1 MKIYAISGL
10 GADQRVFK
18 FLQLDHELIPINW
31 IIPLKNEPI
40 QSYALRLAKSI
51 DLEEEFALL
60 GVSFGG
66 LIAVELSKILN
77 PKITILISSIETKNE
92 LNPMFRWFGNTRINK
107 LFPVS
112 FFNPPRWIAYY
123 LFGTNKKQLLNSI
136 LNDTDLNFA
145 KWAVNELLNWKNEDS
160 LANVV
165 KISGSNDKI
174 LPPPKNSEIILI
186 SGGEHFMIVDRA
198 DEISEIINS
207 INF

>member
-1 MKIYAISGL
+1 M
-10 GADQRVFK
+10 
-18 FLQLDHELIPINW
+18 
-31 IIPLKNEPI
+31 
-40 QSYALRLAKSI
+40 
-51 DLEEEFALL
+51 
-60 GVSFGG
+60 
-66 LIAVELSKILN
+66 
-77 PKITILISSIETKNE
+77 
-92 LNPMFRWFGNTRINK
+92 
-107 LFPVS
+107 
-112 FFNPPRWIAYY
+112 
-123 LFGTNKKQLLNSI
+123 
-136 LNDTDLNFA
+136 NDTDLNFA

>member
-112 FFNPPRWIAYY
+112 FLIPLGGLRIIY
-123 LFGTNKKQLLNSI
+123 L
-136 LNDTDLNFA
+136 
-145 KWAVNELLNWKNEDS
+145 ELIKN
-160 LANVV
+160 NY
-165 KISGSNDKI
+165 
-174 LPPPKNSEIILI
+174 LI
-186 SGGEHFMIVDRA
+186 QF
-198 DEISEIINS
+198 
-207 INF
+207 